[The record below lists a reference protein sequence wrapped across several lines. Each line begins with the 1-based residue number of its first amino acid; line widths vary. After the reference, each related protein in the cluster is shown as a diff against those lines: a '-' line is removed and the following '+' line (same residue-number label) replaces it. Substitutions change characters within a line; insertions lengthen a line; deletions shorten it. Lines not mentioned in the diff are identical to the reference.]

1 MRCLPL
7 QSQSLFGLCK
17 CFALASPQPQ
27 TVPVPCNLLLC
38 EACLLTAQQT
48 ITAVAVARYTC
59 GFIGAGP
66 NLDGASVFNALE
78 DFQVTGVAGVPTVFL
93 GLLDYMATNNKKLNY
108 LKMAAVGGAA
118 CPPKVLEKFDRCDLQ
133 KSVMLKGSSALTAV
147 QCTVSQGTNMMHSQL
162 CLYCSCKLCVKP
174 VYLDAGQRA
183 TLKTFFLGGCRSYM
197 MQSAIVG
204 AFVMGSKAPVIG
216 TKLVHSTC
224 LSCT

>member
-1 MRCLPL
+1 M

-66 NLDGASVFNALE
+66 NLDGASVYNALE
-78 DFQVTGVAGVPTVFL
+78 DFRVNGTAGVPTVFL

-108 LKMAAVGGAA
+108 LKVAAVGGAA
-118 CPPKVLEKFDRCDLQ
+118 CPPKVLEKFDRCAFFRMQCYRPFHHSLQ
-133 KSVMLKGSSALTAV
+133 CSA
-147 QCTVSQGTNMMHSQL
+147 QSMQYDCQGA
-162 CLYCSCKLCVKP
+162 CV
-174 VYLDAGQRA
+174 LSRIRA
-183 TLKTFFLGGCRSYM
+183 PL
-197 MQSAIVG
+197 
-204 AFVMGSKAPVIG
+204 
-216 TKLVHSTC
+216 
-224 LSCT
+224 